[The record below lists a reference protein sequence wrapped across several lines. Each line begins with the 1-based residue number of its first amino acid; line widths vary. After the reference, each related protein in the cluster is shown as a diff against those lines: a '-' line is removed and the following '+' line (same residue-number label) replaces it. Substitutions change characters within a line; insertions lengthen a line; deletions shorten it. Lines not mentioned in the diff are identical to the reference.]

1 MEIKKLIDTFR
12 PPESRETGS
21 KTNKGGSPSGNSA
34 HQGDRVSL
42 SPGAQTFRDVLATAD
57 ASSGVRTERVE
68 QLKQQVESNTYKVDS
83 RKTAEKMLEQEYS
96 SWGRQI

>member
-21 KTNKGGSPSGNSA
+21 RATRSGSQEASPTPS
-34 HQGDRVSL
+34 GDRVSL
-42 SPGAQTFRDVLATAD
+42 SAAAQTFRGVLTEAQS
-57 ASSGVRTERVE
+57 SSGVRAERVE
-68 QLKQQVESNTYKVDS
+68 QLRQQVESNAYQMNS